1 MTAGIKCDFGY
12 NRKIMN
18 AVKINSVVVKDGELQ
33 LTNLPVRKGDQVEAT
48 LVIRSQVTEEERERA
63 LERLIARAKAS
74 KFRSTGPY
82 PTRDELHER
91 S

>member
-1 MTAGIKCDFGY
+1 MAGIDLGLGIIKL
-12 NRKIMN
+12 MN
-18 AVKINSVVVKDGELQ
+18 AVKINSIVQKDGELQ

-48 LVIRSQVTEEERERA
+48 LVIQPQVTEEERQRA
-63 LERLIARAKAS
+63 LERLIERAKAS
-74 KFRSTGPY
+74 TFRSTGPY